1 VRRGDIELRSPVVLL
16 YREDGSVETGIKWK
30 AVEITVPGTGFV
42 DSVIHGFTET
52 GRTLSLTV
60 KSLGLLFRGVDLTE
74 AVSGPLR
81 ITLMIGEVAKSSLTG
96 VAELLAIICVSLFL
110 MNLLPI
116 PILDGGTVLFGLIE
130 LLKGKPLKPK
140 TLYYIQFIGVG
151 FILVVFIFALFG
163 DIKYLVR

>member
-1 VRRGDIELRSPVVLL
+1 MR
-16 YREDGSVETGIKWK
+16 WK
-30 AVEITVPGTGFV
+30 AVEMTVAGTGFV
-42 DSVIHGFTET
+42 DSVLHGISET

-81 ITLMIGEVAKSSLTG
+81 ITMMIGEVAKSSLTG

-116 PILDGGTVLFGLIE
+116 PILDGGTVLFGLLE
-130 LLKGKPLKPK
+130 LFKGKPLKPR
-140 TLYYIQFIGVG
+140 TLYYVQFIGIG
-151 FILVVFIFALFG
+151 FILFVFVFALFG
-163 DIKYLVR
+163 DIKYLAR